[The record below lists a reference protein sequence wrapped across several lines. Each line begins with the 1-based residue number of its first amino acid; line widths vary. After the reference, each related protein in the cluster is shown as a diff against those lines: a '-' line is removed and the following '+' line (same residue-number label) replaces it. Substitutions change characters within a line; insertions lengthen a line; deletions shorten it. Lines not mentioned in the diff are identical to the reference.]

1 MRHLL
6 ITIALLA
13 TILPAAATGAAEPT
27 APGAT
32 APKAASATAP
42 KPKAKPA
49 PASRPAAQAD
59 EQDERAVQELLRL
72 ARGSFVVVRLWY
84 KKDMSDATDLHEK
97 DWRVRRIYDEYIA
110 RRCPEE
116 FPALVL
122 DNQGHVLMIDDGTEK
137 RFVDRIEVRD
147 AAGKSWPAARDR
159 MLLRAPG
166 IILKLPAEAAKSL
179 RPLTF
184 APFKDEGPRTSLL
197 QAHLYPSDDQWHLRV
212 SALGSAVRFLDGEDD
227 NLYFGYRGSVMAGR
241 LDVGMG
247 QRLPAIIADA
257 KGRPVGCALTTF
269 LDLKQADCAWR
280 HQDIC
285 QGESISFA
293 DLDKL
298 ETDLS
303 RRLTASAHEVILTL
317 RQSSLAV
324 PMDPTGGNPYLR
336 STGTAAGQEIKMH
349 GLALGPQDLLV
360 PQVLDRKVA
369 AQVDSISVELAPGQ
383 RRTLKFVGAYKQFGA
398 FLLRLEKG
406 TFPSHVEL
414 LAPGQDLPAMQPFWA
429 AVPGKRFGQTHVR
442 LMTSRLIGKA
452 RGYGGKFHDQP
463 AGFLSE
469 PAFLVDMKGRL
480 AGLNLTER
488 IENEE
493 ERQLQ
498 LANRYFRPAELRVF
512 HVSEVREA
520 LTAAG
525 RHLDDKIQV
534 MARSQAKRRAWFG
547 VEFVPITPD
556 VAEQLKVEQATKDG
570 KLGFLVN
577 AVYDASPAQKLGVRV
592 GDILLRLQVE
602 GMAYPIDLAPVRG
615 FAGEDIGG
623 RLGFGVGM
631 EGEEGEGMLMPTW
644 KNRENFLT
652 QALDAAGVGRKV
664 TITACRSETGD
675 VRTIQYTVE
684 QAPPDLEAAPRW
696 KNVKLG
702 LTVKDMTYEVRY
714 AMNLA
719 RDAAGV
725 VLAKVEQGSPTL
737 VAKIFPFEIITH
749 LDDKPL
755 TTARQMRDRIA
766 QARKAGRDSVRLT
779 VLRLGR
785 TRFADLAIGEYDPAD
800 DEGLDEE

>member
-6 ITIALLA
+6 ISLALLA
-13 TILPAAATGAAEPT
+13 MALPASPARAADPS
-27 APGAT
+27 PGNAT
-32 APKAASATAP
+32 KPKAAP
-42 KPKAKPA
+42 RPA
-49 PASRPAAQAD
+49 AASRPAGQAD
-59 EQDERAVQELLRL
+59 QQDELAAQELLRA
-72 ARGSFVVVRLWY
+72 ARASFVVAQVWY

-97 DWRVRRIYDEYIA
+97 DWRVRRIYDEYVA

-122 DNQGHVLMIDDGTEK
+122 DAQGHVLMVDDGTEK
-137 RFVDRIEVRD
+137 RFIDRVEVRD
-147 AAGKSWPAARDR
+147 AAGKNWPATRER

-166 IILKLPAEAAKSL
+166 IILKLPPEAAKSL

-184 APFKDEGPRTSLL
+184 VPFKDEGPKTRLL

-212 SALGSAVRFLDGEDD
+212 SPLGAAVRFLPGGDD
-227 NLYFGYRGSVMAGR
+227 NLYFGYRGGPMPAR
-241 LDVGMG
+241 LDVGLG
-247 QRLPAIIADA
+247 HRLPAILADA

-269 LDLKQADCAWR
+269 LDLKQAEGAWR
-280 HQDIC
+280 PEDIC
-285 QGESISFA
+285 KGECISFA
-293 DLDKL
+293 ELDKR
-298 ETDLS
+298 EADLS

-324 PMDPTGGNPYLR
+324 PTDPAGAHPYLR
-336 STGTAAGQEIKMH
+336 SSGTAAGQEIKMY
-349 GLALGPQDLLV
+349 GVAIGDRDLLV

-369 AQVDSISVELAPGQ
+369 AQVDRISIEPASGQ

-406 TFPSHVEL
+406 TFPAHVEL
-414 LAPGQDLPAMQPFWA
+414 APANQDLPRMQPFWA
-429 AVPGKRFGQTHVR
+429 AIPGKRFGQTHVR
-442 LMTSRLIGKA
+442 LMTNRLIGKA

-463 AGFLSE
+463 ASVLSE
-469 PAFLVDMKGRL
+469 PALLVDTKGRL
-480 AGLNLTER
+480 AGLSLTER

-498 LANRYFRPAELRVF
+498 MANRYFRPAEFRVF
-512 HVSEVREA
+512 HLSEVREA
-520 LTAAG
+520 LTSPAA
-525 RHLDDKIQV
+525 HLDDKIQV
-534 MARSQAKRRAWFG
+534 MARSQAKRRAWLG

-577 AVYDASPAQKLGVRV
+577 AVYDASPAQRLGVRV
-592 GDILLRLQVE
+592 GDILLRMQVE
-602 GMAYPIDLAPVRG
+602 GMAYPIDLAPIRGYGEEDFGGRWG
-615 FAGEDIGG
+615 FAP
-623 RLGFGVGM
+623 GM
-631 EGEEGEGMLMPTW
+631 EGEEGEGFLMPTW

-652 QALDAAGVGRKV
+652 RALDAAGVGRKV
-664 TITACRSETGD
+664 KITACRAESGE
-675 VRTIQYTVE
+675 VRTIQYTIE

-696 KNVKLG
+696 KNIKLG

-755 TTARQMRDRIA
+755 TSARQMRDRIA
-766 QARKAGRDSVRLT
+766 QARKDGRDTVRLT
-779 VLRLGR
+779 ILRLGR
-785 TRFADLAIGEYDPAD
+785 TRFADLAIGDYDPAD
-800 DEGLDEE
+800 DEGLDDE